1 MVFNHPQKAGN
12 KTKCECAMPSY
23 SVKPLFKNKF
33 KGINMIN
40 ITRDYEATALEYN
53 IERFE
58 RMYNHSIKS
67 LAIKRDNLIY
77 LLGDAIKICQWWS
90 FDLTDEHKQ
99 KSITALKLAA
109 KAGEAI
115 FRLGRESE
123 KEQRVVIDDIL
134 DATYDGL
141 GLLEDGRLHAMRWQ
155 EAFFAA
161 TIVRDYDAMDSLVK
175 FPVSLMRK
183 CSSKNPEAEYLLTE
197 LIQCIHRRESG
208 PKGIEILTKLIDE
221 VIEGGKKEP
230 WVAYGTDAKSD
241 FIISFTTKSEATPSE
256 ALASAL
262 TENWKYHEGH
272 CDHEYQQ
279 PDFYMPIVLLGLTC
293 MAKDLGNELNVQSDF
308 IPQFYIDGDYL

>member
-1 MVFNHPQKAGN
+1 MINV
-12 KTKCECAMPSY
+12 TREY
-23 SVKPLFKNKF
+23 KPLSIK
-33 KGINMIN
+33 
-40 ITRDYEATALEYN
+40 RDS
-53 IERFE
+53 ERFE
-58 RMYNHSIKS
+58 RMYNHSIED
-67 LAIKRDNLIY
+67 LPIKKDNLISFFGNA
-77 LLGDAIKICQWWS
+77 LQICQWWS
-90 FDLTDEHKQ
+90 YDLTEENKQ
-99 KSITALKLAA
+99 KSIKALKLAA

-115 FRLGRESE
+115 FRLGREPE

-134 DATYDGL
+134 DATYNGL
-141 GLLEDGRLHAMRWQ
+141 GLLENGGLHAMRWQ

-161 TIVRDYDAMDSLVK
+161 SIVRDYDAMDSLVK

-208 PKGIEILTKLIDE
+208 PKGIEILNKLLDE

-230 WVAYGTDAKSD
+230 WVAYGTGAKSD
-241 FIISFTTKSEATPSE
+241 FIISFTTQSEATPSE

-262 TENWKYHEGH
+262 TENWKYCERHRDLEGY
-272 CDHEYQQ
+272 EQ

-308 IPQFYIDGDYL
+308 IPQFYIDGNYL

>member
-1 MVFNHPQKAGN
+1 
-12 KTKCECAMPSY
+12 
-23 SVKPLFKNKF
+23 
-33 KGINMIN
+33 MIN
-40 ITRDYEATALEYN
+40 ITRDYEPMLLEHD

-58 RMYNHSIKS
+58 EAYNEVIED
-67 LAIKRDNLIY
+67 LPIKRDNLIY

-90 FDLTDEHKQ
+90 FDLTEENKQ
-99 KSITALKLAA
+99 KSIKALKIVA

-115 FRLGRESE
+115 FRLGREPE
-123 KEQRVVIDDIL
+123 KEQRIVIDDIL
-134 DATYDGL
+134 DATYKGL
-141 GLLEDGRLHAMRWQ
+141 GLLENGGLHAMRWQ

-161 TIVRDYDAMDSLVK
+161 AIVRDYEAMDSLVK

-183 CSSKNPEAEYLLTE
+183 CSSKSPEAEYLLTE

-208 PKGIEILTKLIDE
+208 PKGIEILNKLLDE

-230 WVAYGTDAKSD
+230 WVAYGTGSKSD

-262 TENWKYHEGH
+262 TENWKYCERHRDLEGY
-272 CDHEYQQ
+272 EQ
-279 PDFYMPIVLLGLTC
+279 PTFYMPINLLGLAC